1 MKFSLPQHSIYFSFF
16 IYSFSLGVFFPRIA
30 DLQQQMN
37 IGEATLGLALLGP
50 PIGVQISLLFAD
62 LILEKI
68 GFRKTMCFGIPIL
81 GLALVFSAL
90 SYLPIFF
97 FISLLFGGFDIG
109 ILEVAVSLEADRLE
123 NKLDTKIMNR
133 SHSFWSLGF
142 FASGITGALFSQ
154 MQISPFINFSLSL
167 VICSIFTFVFCA
179 KYQPASKRDNPSK
192 SKSVFVYPTKS
203 IMGLILLTLSPMLLE
218 SASIDWSV
226 IYMRDIFSTPPIVNG
241 LSIVVLAIAQFIV
254 RFYADFYV
262 ERFGPIKISH
272 VSIYIMFIGV
282 LAVTL
287 SISVII
293 SLIGF
298 TLIGG
303 GSAVLFPLAMS
314 AAAQKTD
321 RPAAVNV
328 ASLAQISFLM
338 FLLAP
343 PILGFVAENFGIR
356 VSFGIGLPMVVLSWL
371 FINSLKN
378 KKKVVKNKHNS

>member
-81 GLALVFSAL
+81 GLALVLSAL
-90 SYLPIFF
+90 SYSPIFF
-97 FISLLFGGFDIG
+97 FISLLFGGFAIG
-109 ILEVAVSLEADRLE
+109 ILEVAVNLEADRLE

-179 KYQPASKRDNPSK
+179 KY
-192 SKSVFVYPTKS
+192 
-203 IMGLILLTLSPMLLE
+203 
-218 SASIDWSV
+218 
-226 IYMRDIFSTPPIVNG
+226 
-241 LSIVVLAIAQFIV
+241 
-254 RFYADFYV
+254 
-262 ERFGPIKISH
+262 
-272 VSIYIMFIGV
+272 
-282 LAVTL
+282 
-287 SISVII
+287 
-293 SLIGF
+293 
-298 TLIGG
+298 
-303 GSAVLFPLAMS
+303 
-314 AAAQKTD
+314 
-321 RPAAVNV
+321 
-328 ASLAQISFLM
+328 
-338 FLLAP
+338 
-343 PILGFVAENFGIR
+343 
-356 VSFGIGLPMVVLSWL
+356 
-371 FINSLKN
+371 
-378 KKKVVKNKHNS
+378 

>member
-1 MKFSLPQHSIYFSFF
+1 M
-16 IYSFSLGVFFPRIA
+16 
-30 DLQQQMN
+30 
-37 IGEATLGLALLGP
+37 
-50 PIGVQISLLFAD
+50 
-62 LILEKI
+62 
-68 GFRKTMCFGIPIL
+68 
-81 GLALVFSAL
+81 
-90 SYLPIFF
+90 
-97 FISLLFGGFDIG
+97 FGGFAIG
-109 ILEVAVSLEADRLE
+109 ILEVAVNLEADRLE

-203 IMGLILLTLSPMLLE
+203 IMGLILLTLSPMLIE

-287 SISVII
+287 SSSVII

-343 PILGFVAENFGIR
+343 PVLGFVAEHFGIR

-378 KKKVVKNKHNS
+378 KNNVVKDSHNS

>member
-37 IGEATLGLALLGP
+37 VGETTLGMALLGP

-62 LILEKI
+62 LILERI
-68 GFRKTMCFGIPIL
+68 EFRKTMCFGIPIL
-81 GLALVFSAL
+81 GFALILSAL
-90 SYLPIFF
+90 SYSPIFF
-97 FISLLFGGFDIG
+97 FISLMFGGFAIG
-109 ILEVAVSLEADRLE
+109 ILEVAVNLEADRLE
-123 NKLDTKIMNR
+123 NKLGIKIMNR

-142 FASGITGALFSQ
+142 FTSGITGALFSQ

-167 VICSIFTFVFCA
+167 VICSIFTFAFCLR
-179 KYQPASKRDNPSK
+179 YQPANKRDNPSK
-192 SKSVFVYPTKS
+192 SKTVFVYPTKS

-254 RFYADFYV
+254 RFNADFYV
-262 ERFGPIKISH
+262 ERFGAIKISH
-272 VSIYIMFIGV
+272 ISIYTMFIGV

-287 SISVII
+287 SNSVFI

-343 PILGFVAENFGIR
+343 PVLGFVAENFGIR
-356 VSFGIGLPMVVLSWL
+356 VSFGIGLPMVVISWL
-371 FINSLKN
+371 FINSLK
-378 KKKVVKNKHNS
+378 